1 LEATDIGIMWACATA
16 IFTQDQIN
24 FRQEQLVMES
34 EKLTIELG
42 L

>member
-1 LEATDIGIMWACATA
+1 LEATDVGIMLACAAA
-16 IFTQDQIN
+16 IFTKDQIN
-24 FRQEQLVMES
+24 GRQEQLVMES